1 MEDGEEMLKKLLLTL
16 ALAGVI
22 VLSLSVGTAAFS
34 VEQFLVGSNT
44 DRLILLSS
52 RLPRTVTVLLAGAGL
67 SLSGLIMQS
76 LTQNRFAAP
85 DTVGTVD
92 AARVGMLCGMILF
105 PGLSVVGKMALSF
118 FFAAAGTFLF
128 LVVVNRLPFKSQ
140 MTIPLLGLMYGNI
153 LGGVANFFAFRFNV
167 TQNLSA
173 WMQGDFSLVIKG
185 QYEGMYLIFLLFLA
199 LYFFADHF
207 TIARFGKDAA
217 KNLGLPF
224 EAVLFIGTLFVS
236 LTVAV
241 ILSTV
246 GNLPFL
252 GVIIPNLVSLRFGD
266 NIRNTHGKVALFGAV
281 FLLLCDIFSRA
292 VIPPYEIPVET
303 VLGVFGG
310 GLFLWLLLKGR
321 RTA

>member
-1 MEDGEEMLKKLLLTL
+1 MEDGELSLKKLLFVL
-16 ALAGVI
+16 AVAAAVL
-22 VLSLSVGTAAFS
+22 LSLGVGTAAFS
-34 VEQFLVGSNT
+34 MEQLLAGNST
-44 DRLILLSS
+44 DRLILVSS
-52 RLPRTVTVLLAGAGL
+52 RLPRTITVLLAGAGL
-67 SLSGLIMQS
+67 ALSGLVMQA

-92 AARVGMLCGMILF
+92 AAKVGMLCGMVFF
-105 PGLSVVGKMALSF
+105 PSLSVMGKMALSF
-118 FFAAAGTFLF
+118 SFAAAGTFLF
-128 LVVVNRLPFKSQ
+128 LIVVNRLPFKSQ

-153 LGGVANFFAFRFNV
+153 LGGIANFFAFRFNV

-173 WMQGDFSLVIKG
+173 WMQGNFSLVIKG
-185 QYEGMYLIFLLFLA
+185 QYEGMYLIFLLSAA
-199 LYFFADHF
+199 LYFFADHL

-236 LTVAV
+236 LAVAV

-266 NIRNTHGKVALFGAV
+266 NVRSTHGKTALFGAI
-281 FLLLCDIFSRA
+281 FLLLCDVFSRS

-310 GLFLWLLLKGR
+310 GLFLWLLLRGGR
-321 RTA
+321 PA

>member
-1 MEDGEEMLKKLLLTL
+1 
-16 ALAGVI
+16 
-22 VLSLSVGTAAFS
+22 
-34 VEQFLVGSNT
+34 
-44 DRLILLSS
+44 
-52 RLPRTVTVLLAGAGL
+52 
-67 SLSGLIMQS
+67 
-76 LTQNRFAAP
+76 
-85 DTVGTVD
+85 
-92 AARVGMLCGMILF
+92 MIFF

-118 FFAAAGTFLF
+118 GFAAAGTFLF

-153 LGGVANFFAFRFNV
+153 LGGIASFFAFRFNV

-217 KNLGLPF
+217 KTLGLPF

-236 LTVAV
+236 LAVAV

-252 GVIIPNLVSLRFGD
+252 GVVIPNLVSLRFGD
-266 NIRNTHGKVALFGAV
+266 NVRNTHGKTALFGAI
-281 FLLLCDIFSRA
+281 FLLLCDVFARS

-310 GLFLWLLLKGR
+310 GLFLWLLLKGG

>member
-1 MEDGEEMLKKLLLTL
+1 
-16 ALAGVI
+16 
-22 VLSLSVGTAAFS
+22 
-34 VEQFLVGSNT
+34 
-44 DRLILLSS
+44 
-52 RLPRTVTVLLAGAGL
+52 
-67 SLSGLIMQS
+67 
-76 LTQNRFAAP
+76 
-85 DTVGTVD
+85 
-92 AARVGMLCGMILF
+92 
-105 PGLSVVGKMALSF
+105 
-118 FFAAAGTFLF
+118 
-128 LVVVNRLPFKSQ
+128 
-140 MTIPLLGLMYGNI
+140 
-153 LGGVANFFAFRFNV
+153 
-167 TQNLSA
+167 
-173 WMQGDFSLVIKG
+173 MQGDFSLVIKG
-185 QYEGMYLIFLLFLA
+185 QYEGMSLIFLLFLA

-310 GLFLWLLLKGR
+310 GLFLWLLLKGG

>member
-1 MEDGEEMLKKLLLTL
+1 MLKKLLLVL
-16 ALAGVI
+16 ALTGVI
-22 VLSLSVGTAAFS
+22 VLSLCVGTAAFS
-34 VEQFLVGSNT
+34 LEQFLAGSNT

-52 RLPRTVTVLLAGAGL
+52 RLPRTITVLLAGAGL

-92 AARVGMLCGMILF
+92 AARVGMLCGMIFF

-118 FFAAAGTFLF
+118 GFAAAGTFLF

-153 LGGVANFFAFRFNV
+153 LGGIASFFAFRFNV

-185 QYEGMYLIFLLFLA
+185 QYEGMYLIFLLFLS

-217 KNLGLPF
+217 KTLGLPF

-236 LTVAV
+236 LAVAV

-252 GVIIPNLVSLRFGD
+252 GVVIPNLVSLRFGD
-266 NIRNTHGKVALFGAV
+266 NVRNTHGKTALFGAI
-281 FLLLCDIFSRA
+281 FLLLCDVFARS

-310 GLFLWLLLKGR
+310 GLFLWLLLKGG

>member
-185 QYEGMYLIFLLFLA
+185 QYEGRYLIFLLFLA

-310 GLFLWLLLKGR
+310 GLFLWLLLKGG

>member
-1 MEDGEEMLKKLLLTL
+1 
-16 ALAGVI
+16 
-22 VLSLSVGTAAFS
+22 
-34 VEQFLVGSNT
+34 
-44 DRLILLSS
+44 
-52 RLPRTVTVLLAGAGL
+52 
-67 SLSGLIMQS
+67 MQS

-92 AARVGMLCGMILF
+92 AARVGMLCGMIFF
-105 PGLSVVGKMALSF
+105 PGLSVVGKMTLSF
-118 FFAAAGTFLF
+118 IFAAAGTFLF

-153 LGGVANFFAFRFNV
+153 LGGIANFFAFRFNV

-217 KNLGLPF
+217 RNLGLPF

-236 LTVAV
+236 LAVAV

-281 FLLLCDIFSRA
+281 FLLLCDVFARS

-310 GLFLWLLLKGR
+310 GLFLWLLLKGG